1 MKKRNPMA
9 RADEIIGR
17 YLKDEEEL
25 KSTGR
30 EWQDALR
37 LWRQYLPECR
47 TQLIIAGA
55 VTLGWSFLP
64 FGFNLSWRYLVDHVL
79 KIGQAV
85 PPVYAEASRGIIIFM
100 LVVTGLWMWNH
111 LCWFTRTWLVSVVNR
126 KLVFVLRRDLHR
138 KLADLHIGYYE
149 RMPVGRI
156 ISRVMDDVNVIY
168 SGAVSAFSS
177 MVGPIIK
184 LIAGP
189 ALLLYLNWQ
198 LGLLVI
204 LVLPLYMTVFFRLR
218 PQIRKA
224 NIVLR
229 RINSQM
235 YGLTAERISGIRV
248 VQTFGREISEFR
260 GLAGLMQAM
269 TRVGMRLVRH
279 EQNFGLITQLF
290 RAGLNVVVLGIMVL
304 MIYNGE
310 ATLGDMVAF
319 LGMMNAV
326 LDPAGEL
333 FYYLMQMQASSVVL
347 RRVFALLDEPVEIHS
362 GRIML
367 DGMHGRIHFNKV
379 TFSYPGQ
386 NHAALTDV
394 DFRVEAGEK
403 VALVGPS
410 GSGKST
416 VLQLLLRFY
425 DPQQGSVRVGGVNL
439 KDADLD
445 SLRRHV
451 CLVQQEPMVFSG
463 SIMENIMYG
472 RLDASIAHLIRAAT
486 AAEIH
491 GYIMSL
497 PAHYETQIG
506 AGGVTL
512 SGGERQ
518 RVALATA
525 LLTNPEVLLL
535 DDTTSALDAATE
547 VKIRN
552 TLKHVLKDR
561 TGLIVTQRVA
571 TAQDCDRIIVL
582 QEGRIT
588 QMGRHQD
595 LILQDGFYRNIY
607 EQQQKLQ

>member
-1 MKKRNPMA
+1 MKKRNHLS
-9 RADEIIGR
+9 RADEIIAR
-17 YLKDEEEL
+17 YIQNEDDL

-30 EWQDALR
+30 AWQDALR

-47 TQLIIAGA
+47 TQLIIAGC

-64 FGFNLSWRYLVDHVL
+64 FGFNFNWRYLVDHVL
-79 KIGQAV
+79 KVGQAV
-85 PPVYAEASRGIIIFM
+85 PPVYAEASRGVIIFM
-100 LVVTGLWMWNH
+100 LVAIGLWVWNH
-111 LCWFTRTWLVSVVNR
+111 LCWFTRTWMVSIVNR
-126 KLVFVLRRDLHR
+126 KLVFVLRRDLHH

-149 RMPVGRI
+149 RVPVGRI

-168 SGAVSAFSS
+168 SGAVSAVSS
-177 MVGPIIK
+177 MAGPIVK
-184 LIAGP
+184 MIAGP
-189 ALLLYLNWQ
+189 IFLLYLNWK
-198 LGLLVI
+198 LALLVI
-204 LVLPLYMTVFFRLR
+204 MVLPVYMRVFARLR
-218 PQIRKA
+218 PGIRKA
-224 NIVLR
+224 NIALR

-248 VQTFGREISEFR
+248 VQTFGRELGEFR

-279 EQNFGLITQLF
+279 EQNFGFVTQLF
-290 RAGLNVVVLGIMVL
+290 RAGLNVAVVGIMTL
-304 MIYNGE
+304 MIYGGE
-310 ATLGDMVAF
+310 ATLGDMIAF
-319 LGMMNAV
+319 VGVMNAV
-326 LDPAGEL
+326 MDPAGEL
-333 FYYLMQMQASSVVL
+333 FSYLMQMQASSVVL

-367 DGMHGRIHFNKV
+367 DGMHGRIHFHNV

-386 NHAALTDV
+386 NHPALEGI

-425 DPQQGSVRVGGVNL
+425 DPPQGSVRVGGVNL

-472 RLDASIAHLIRAAT
+472 RLDASMAHLIRAAK

-491 GYIMSL
+491 DYIMSL

-525 LLTNPEVLLL
+525 LLTNPEILLL
-535 DDTTSALDAATE
+535 DDTTSALDSATE

-588 QMGRHQD
+588 QMGRHQE